1 MAHAHPTAIL
11 TRPAGRNTVIA
22 QALSLQGWPILECP
36 ALEIQS
42 VPVLPVFDAPRP
54 ENFDLIVFVSRAA
67 VTGYRRQLPEN
78 FAWPAEVAAACMG
91 PVTASAITRTFGAAL
106 TVLHPQGF
114 VAQDSEALWPLILGQ
129 KPLPR
134 RVLILR
140 GQDGREWLGEK
151 LTKLDVAVTIHQTYQ
166 REVASWSDQVREP
179 LLTLSKTGGNAVW
192 LLTSTH
198 GIEAIVSKLSELNII
213 DWFRNSAFVLT
224 HGRLK
229 PILAKMLDADIDRL
243 RYKVA
248 SPEDP
253 AIVLC
258 FDQMIA
264 QLNRS

>member
-11 TRPAGRNTVIA
+11 TRPAGRNTVIV
-22 QALSLQGWPILECP
+22 QALSRQGWPILECP

-42 VPVLPVFDAPRP
+42 VPVLPVFDTPRP
-54 ENFDLIVFVSRAA
+54 EHFDLIVFVSRAA

-78 FAWPAEVAAACMG
+78 FTWPAGVTAACMG
-91 PVTASAITRTFGAAL
+91 PVTASAITRTFGADL
-106 TVLHPQGF
+106 TVLHPEG
-114 VAQDSEALWPLILGQ
+114 VASQDSEALWPLILGQ
-129 KPLPR
+129 KLLPR

-166 REVASWSDQVREP
+166 REVASWPDQVREP
-179 LLTLSKTGGNAVW
+179 LLALAGSGGKAVW

-198 GIEAIVSKLSELNII
+198 GIEAIVSKVSALNIGA
-213 DWFRNSAFVLT
+213 WFRNSAFVLT
-224 HGRLK
+224 HERLK
-229 PILAKMLDADIDRL
+229 PILAKMLDADLDRL
-243 RYKVA
+243 CCQVA

-258 FDQMIA
+258 FDQMIE